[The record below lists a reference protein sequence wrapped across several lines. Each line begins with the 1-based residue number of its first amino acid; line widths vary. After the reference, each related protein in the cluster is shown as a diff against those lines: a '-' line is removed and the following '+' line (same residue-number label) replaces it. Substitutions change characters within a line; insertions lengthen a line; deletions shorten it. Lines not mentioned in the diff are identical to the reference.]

1 MRLGCAMNS
10 SRYAARSLTP
20 NDLADLPKYDC
31 ELYCIVMH
39 LTDSMI
45 QPHRRRSTDGA
56 LEHPAQ
62 KVANNR
68 LGVLK
73 DMILFVE
80 VARQKNFSEA
90 AKALDIPL
98 STLARRISRLER
110 ELGVLLI
117 ERTTRQQ
124 RLTVEGRDYFER
136 CRHIVDDAMSTYD
149 ALHAKV
155 HGLSG
160 TIRLTVCELSG
171 AFLLECVKA
180 FVDANPH
187 LSIDVSGEG
196 ALDESDRDLMIK
208 VGVPERHSLTA
219 RKLGVMP
226 VGLFAAPDY
235 LSGHPA
241 IDTRS
246 HLKGHEIVVPQSFL
260 DHCDPYFQ
268 EILTS
273 RIDLGSRLTFAS
285 FSSLIVPLI
294 SRRSG
299 IGALP
304 VNIAEPFVATGHL
317 RAILP
322 NWRPISLPVFAI
334 MKDRRLPARTRAFL
348 TFLTK
353 GVHSAL
359 GSGPLPVADLPKHL
373 RTDESDRHWQAA

>member
-1 MRLGCAMNS
+1 MGHDKRE
-10 SRYAARSLTP
+10 
-20 NDLADLPKYDC
+20 LPKYDC
-31 ELYCIVMH
+31 GLYLSAMQV
-39 LTDSMI
+39 TDSMS
-45 QPHRRRSTDGA
+45 QPNRRRSTD
-56 LEHPAQ
+56 
-62 KVANNR
+62 VAVDYRPQTASSNR

-90 AKALDIPL
+90 AKALNIPL

-124 RLTVEGRDYFER
+124 RLTVEGREYFER
-136 CRHIVDDAMSTYD
+136 CRHIVDDAMSTYE

-171 AFLLECVKA
+171 AFLLESVRA

-187 LSIDVSGEG
+187 LLIDVAGEG
-196 ALDESDRDLMIK
+196 AVEGSDCDLMIK
-208 VGVPERHSLTA
+208 VGAPERHSMTA

-235 LSGHPA
+235 LARHPA

-246 HLKGHEIVVPQSFL
+246 HLKSHEIVVPQSFL

-268 EILTS
+268 EIISGRTG
-273 RIDLGSRLTFAS
+273 DAGRLTFTS

-294 SRRSG
+294 TRQSG
-299 IGALP
+299 IAALP
-304 VNIAEPFVATGHL
+304 VNIAEPLVATGHL
-317 RAILP
+317 RAVLP

-348 TFLTK
+348 TFLAK
-353 GVHSAL
+353 GAHSTL
-359 GSGPLPVADLPKHL
+359 GSAPLPTADLPKPVQ
-373 RTDESDRHWQAA
+373 TSEPDRHWQAA